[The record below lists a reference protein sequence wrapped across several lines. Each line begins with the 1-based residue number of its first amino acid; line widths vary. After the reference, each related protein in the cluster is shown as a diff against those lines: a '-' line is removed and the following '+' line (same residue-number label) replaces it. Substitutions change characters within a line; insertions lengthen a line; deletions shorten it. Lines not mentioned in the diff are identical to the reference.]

1 MLSGCTRKIHFHG
14 NTFFNLES
22 SLHNV
27 LGKEDDVGLRAQEL
41 SCVRHNCGCD
51 VNANA
56 SRMLAVM
63 EASKDVMVHSFNTSL
78 EQAPG
83 AMCNRTCSN
92 NKPKHCAQKSNKLQ
106 DAHHTAQLTLPSGLH
121 V

>member
-1 MLSGCTRKIHFHG
+1 MVVVMLMPMV
-14 NTFFNLES
+14 NS
-22 SLHNV
+22 SWM
-27 LGKEDDVGLRAQEL
+27 AYPCCL
-41 SCVRHNCGCD
+41 SQ
-51 VNANA
+51 
-56 SRMLAVM
+56 
-63 EASKDVMVHSFNTSL
+63 VHSFNTSL